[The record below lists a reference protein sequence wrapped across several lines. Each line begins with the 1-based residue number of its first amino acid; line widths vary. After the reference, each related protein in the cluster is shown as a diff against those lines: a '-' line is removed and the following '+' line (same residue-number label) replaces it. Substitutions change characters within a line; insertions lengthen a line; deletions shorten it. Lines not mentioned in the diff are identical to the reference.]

1 MLAIFYCILCLSWTC
16 TMLLWDVL
24 MILYLW
30 NTFKNFEETTYH
42 LNCYI
47 LKWYKCLFLLGASH
61 AAHIF
66 HVLYN
71 IVFTVWPQY
80 LCEYN
85 PKARWQKEN
94 YGKMWI
100 STSCKLSSKK
110 IFRFFTGKV
119 QWGYN
124 LILPDLWNLN
134 IKYIDSNIL
143 KSKYFQKSNSDI

>member
-1 MLAIFYCILCLSWTC
+1 MLVIFYCILCLSWTC

-47 LKWYKCLFLLGASH
+47 LKWYKYLFLLGASH

-80 LCEYN
+80 HCEYD
-85 PKARWQKEN
+85 PEVRWQKGASN
-94 YGKMWI
+94 YGQIWI

-110 IFRFFTGKV
+110 SSVFLQERF
-119 QWGYN
+119 N
-124 LILPDLWNLN
+124 EDIILFFLTYEIWTLN
-134 IKYIDSNIL
+134 I
-143 KSKYFQKSNSDI
+143 

>member
-1 MLAIFYCILCLSWTC
+1 MLSELVFNYTNQVELSRFWFNSRHCAQLKITPTESFCGMLAIFYCILCLSWTC

-47 LKWYKCLFLLGASH
+47 LKWYKYLFLLGASH

-80 LCEYN
+80 HCEYD
-85 PKARWQKEN
+85 PEVRWR
-94 YGKMWI
+94 WR
-100 STSCKLSSKK
+100 SFKLWKNME
-110 IFRFFTGKV
+110 I
-119 QWGYN
+119 
-124 LILPDLWNLN
+124 N
-134 IKYIDSNIL
+134 IV
-143 KSKYFQKSNSDI
+143 